1 MSALTQPARY
11 APPMPSRSAIAAAL
25 RHLAPHLPA
34 HEFAAVV
41 DHAMD
46 SPGLRVASP
55 DNAAWLSLVA
65 YARHTLT
72 DYDALLAQGYDRD
85 SARFF
90 VADEMMEVLRE
101 WGVRR
106 PLGVED

>member
-1 MSALTQPARY
+1 
-11 APPMPSRSAIAAAL
+11 MPTRSAIASAL
-25 RHLAPHLPA
+25 RQLAPRLPA

-41 DHAMD
+41 DHAID
-46 SPGLRVASP
+46 SPGLRVAAP
-55 DNAAWLSLVA
+55 ENAAWLSLVA

-90 VADEMMEVLRE
+90 VADELAALLSG